1 MVKSFSQDAA
11 TAGPSSTFVKNA
23 AVAMIMASETPGGIH
38 PSASDSHLSAR
49 YIKFHLNRAMF
60 LNFKRL

>member
-23 AVAMIMASETPGGIH
+23 AVAMIMASETSGGIH

-49 YIKFHLNRAMF
+49 YLHSLSKIRVAADLLN
-60 LNFKRL
+60 